1 VVTWVVA
8 SLTHLLLLLKPMPM
22 QITFAIML
30 TDLVYAMDQQQVQQ
44 QDVIVYD
51 ANNLLK

>member
-1 VVTWVVA
+1 MA
-8 SLTHLLLLLKPMPM
+8 LHRLLKHQPL

-30 TDLVYAMDQQQVQQ
+30 MDLVYVMDQQQVQQ
-44 QDVIVYD
+44 QDVIVDD

>member
-8 SLTHLLLLLKPMPM
+8 SLTHLLLMLKPILM
-22 QITFAIML
+22 QIPFVMML
-30 TDLVYAMDQQQVQQ
+30 MVLVYAMDQQQVQQ
-44 QDVIVYD
+44 RDVIVYD